1 MNGRPFRNYDRL
13 VWLAKLL
20 RAVEF
25 RVLVALRGVGI
36 GRRRGRGMRGE
47 CEFKFGASLEGRR
60 TTATIPFLFSCM
72 YTF

>member
-1 MNGRPFRNYDRL
+1 MSGVKGERASFRNYDRL

-36 GRRRGRGMRGE
+36 GVRRGREWGVD
-47 CEFKFGASLEGRR
+47 ASSNLGRD
-60 TTATIPFLFSCM
+60 
-72 YTF
+72 

>member
-36 GRRRGRGMRGE
+36 GGRGGRGMGGE
-47 CEFKFGASLEGRR
+47 CEFKFGA
-60 TTATIPFLFSCM
+60 
-72 YTF
+72 

>member
-1 MNGRPFRNYDRL
+1 MNGRPFGNYDRL

-36 GRRRGRGMRGE
+36 GGRRGRGMGGE
-47 CEFKFGASLEGRR
+47 CEFKFGA
-60 TTATIPFLFSCM
+60 
-72 YTF
+72 